1 MLITVRLGEP
11 FWREVNEKQLTVE
24 MPPNS
29 TVADLLFALG
39 ERFPALRPC
48 LEQADPSPTV
58 FQGEDWVS
66 PDSLLTGDAQL
77 MIVWALAGG

>member
-24 MPPNS
+24 MPANS
-29 TVADLLFALG
+29 TVADLLNALS
-39 ERFPALRPC
+39 ERFPALRLS
-48 LEQADPSPTV
+48 LEQTDPPPTV

-66 PDSLLTGDAQL
+66 SDSALTGDSQL